1 MYSTAY
7 IYLTMLSQ
15 PPEVT
20 ENQGSTERKYIS
32 LKGKSSSLTRHK
44 DYSMFSEK
52 LFKDLYFL
60 ISKVKL
66 TFKIIMGYIG
76 NICTT
81 VYLLIS
87 LLFNISC
94 FLFVCFSTFTF
105 SVWISL
111 HHYCM
116 VKIAYMCVLTILT
129 ANSDINFQSYWN
141 VLQLKN

>member
-1 MYSTAY
+1 
-7 IYLTMLSQ
+7 MLSQ

-20 ENQGSTERKYIS
+20 ENQDSTERKYIS

-76 NICTT
+76 NTCTT

-105 SVWISL
+105 SV
-111 HHYCM
+111 
-116 VKIAYMCVLTILT
+116 
-129 ANSDINFQSYWN
+129 
-141 VLQLKN
+141 